1 MKNMF
6 TRTFSV
12 TLLASVVALLSACNN
27 DTKKPGYEYMPDMY
41 RSPSYETNSPN
52 PVFKNGMTSQKP
64 VAGTI
69 PVGYVHY
76 PYPNTPEG
84 YETASREWIMPATL
98 NTPENLTE
106 GKRLYEAY
114 CSHCH
119 GLTGQADGGVI
130 TRGFPPPP
138 SYTTGKSSRGGDMKD
153 LTDGKIYHTIQYG
166 LNLMGSHASQ
176 LTVDERWRIIMYVH
190 ELQKAGQPAEATAD
204 STGTKSEAPKS
215 DKKM

>member
-1 MKNMF
+1 M
-6 TRTFSV
+6 
-12 TLLASVVALLSACNN
+12 
-27 DTKKPGYEYMPDMY
+27 
-41 RSPSYETNSPN
+41 
-52 PVFKNGMTSQKP
+52 
-64 VAGTI
+64 
-69 PVGYVHY
+69 
-76 PYPNTPEG
+76 
-84 YETASREWIMPATL
+84 MPAAL

-130 TRGFPPPP
+130 AKGFPPPP

-153 LTDGKIYHTIQYG
+153 LTDGKIYHTLQYG

-176 LTVDERWRIIMYVH
+176 LSIDERWKIIMFVH

-204 STGTKSEAPKS
+204 STGAKSNAAKS